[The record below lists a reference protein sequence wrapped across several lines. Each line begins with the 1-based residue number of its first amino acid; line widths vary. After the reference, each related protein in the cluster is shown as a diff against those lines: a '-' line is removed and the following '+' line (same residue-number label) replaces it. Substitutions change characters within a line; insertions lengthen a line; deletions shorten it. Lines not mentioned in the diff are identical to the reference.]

1 MEPGHATDEDRQLA
15 SEVDFTIIRYAQ
27 CWEDADVLVEA
38 LDVKPGDVCLSI
50 ASAGDNSLSL
60 LTKSPAKVVAIDL
73 SPSQLACLELRVA
86 AYRLLSHKELLE
98 LMGARPSRRR
108 HSLYARLAPELGQV
122 SRRIWDAQGRKIE
135 QGIGAAGKFERYLDL
150 IRRFTVNVTHSKR
163 VRDELFISKP
173 LEKRRDFYARR
184 WANRRWR
191 ALIRLACTRPVMGR
205 LGRDPRFFKYAD
217 DTVADHILELARHA
231 MVDLDPADNP
241 YLHWIVRRCY
251 GECLPHALREENFP
265 AIRANL
271 ERLEWHRIGLHEYLD
286 RAGDASIDRFNLSD
300 VFEYLSEDESN
311 GVFER
316 IAEVG
321 RSGGRLAYWNMLV
334 PRCRPDYLADRI
346 RPLPDLSSRLHAKAR
361 TFFYNDFVVEE
372 IA

>member
-1 MEPGHATDEDRQLA
+1 MEPGRATAEDRQLA
-15 SEVDFTIIRYAQ
+15 REVDFTIIRYAQ
-27 CWEDADVLVEA
+27 CWEDADVLLEA
-38 LDVKPGDVCLSI
+38 LQVAPGDVCLSI

-60 LTKSPAKVVAIDL
+60 LTKSPARVVAIDL

-86 AYRLLSHKELLE
+86 AYRRLAHAELLE

-108 HSLYARLAPELGQV
+108 RELYARLAPELGPV
-122 SRRIWDAQGRKIE
+122 SRRIWDAQGSRIE
-135 QGIGAAGKFERYLDL
+135 QGIGAVGRFEHYLDL
-150 IRRFTVNVTHSKR
+150 IRRFTVNVTHSGR
-163 VRDELFISKP
+163 VRDELFVSKP
-173 LEKRRDFYARR
+173 YEERRDFYSRR
-184 WANRRWR
+184 WANMRWR

-205 LGRDPRFFKYAD
+205 LGRDPRFFKYAE

-241 YLHWIVRRCY
+241 YLHWIVRHCY
-251 GECLPHALREENFP
+251 GDRLPHALREENFA

-286 RAGDASIDRFNLSD
+286 RAADSSIDRFNLSD

-311 GVFER
+311 AVFER
-316 IAEVG
+316 IANVG
-321 RSGGRLAYWNMLV
+321 RAGGRLAYWNMLV
-334 PRCRPDYLADRI
+334 PRRRPDYLADRI
-346 RPLPDLSSRLHAKAR
+346 GSLPELSAGLHSAAR

-372 IA
+372 IL